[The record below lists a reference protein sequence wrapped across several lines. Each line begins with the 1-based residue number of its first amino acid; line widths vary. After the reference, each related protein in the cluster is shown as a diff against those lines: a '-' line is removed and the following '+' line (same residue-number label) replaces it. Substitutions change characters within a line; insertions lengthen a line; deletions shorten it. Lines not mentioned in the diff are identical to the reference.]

1 MDDDDRDWP
10 FDSTGTIEGTCERCG
25 ERRPLRCVHDPFAR
39 ERIIDRDPDETHR
52 WCKPCLELRR
62 DDV

>member
-1 MDDDDRDWP
+1 MDDDGRDWP
-10 FDSTGTIEGTCERCG
+10 VDTIETVEGTCERCG
-25 ERRPLRCVHDPFAR
+25 RRRPLRWVHDPFAR
-39 ERIIDRDPDETHR
+39 ERIIDRDPDERHW